1 MMKRVLIYYMDF
13 HSSIGGGE
21 FLSLLFIAELQKTC
35 DVTLSLNWNS
45 SVEKAAELAGVP
57 IDISKLKIVLVKPR
71 NEFLRKLDAILP
83 FYRIWM
89 LKKLAVDTDVCIS
102 TANMIDFGKPA
113 HHFVYLL
120 RLFGDNAFMDY
131 VSHVPPKKGF
141 ALLKQKTRTFLAE
154 TILRP
159 LLGIRST
166 RKILSD
172 PREHIYPTSHYVDKV
187 MREFYGPFNGTV
199 FYPPTSF
206 EVKHAPCERDPLQV
220 KHAPCERDP
229 LRVVYLGRLFPEKRI
244 DAIIDIVEQAR
255 NISGKDLTLRIAGH
269 LEKTAFV
276 EKLKQTASE
285 KTWVQLVGP
294 LYGEDKER
302 FLLTGTYAI
311 HAERDEAFGISITEY
326 LKAGCIPI
334 VPDEGGTVEIVDS
347 PALTYHTDED
357 AAQILARLLADEAFR
372 GKQRARCAER
382 ARLFSM
388 QAYMEK
394 QHRILNSILAE
405 TEKN

>member
-13 HSSIGGGE
+13 HPPIGGGE

-35 DVTLSLNWNS
+35 DVTLALNWNS
-45 SVEKAAELAGVP
+45 PVEKAAELAGAP

-206 EVKHAPCERDPLQV
+206 EVKFGPFARDPLQV
-220 KHAPCERDP
+220 
-229 LRVVYLGRLFPEKRI
+229 VYLGQLFPEKRI

-255 NISGKDLTLRIAGH
+255 RISGKDLTLRIAGH
-269 LEKTAFV
+269 LGKTAFV

-347 PALTYHTDED
+347 PALTYHTNED
-357 AAQILARLLADEAFR
+357 AAHILARLVIDEAFR
-372 GKQRARCAER
+372 GEQRAHCAER

-394 QHRILNSILAE
+394 QHRILESILAE